1 MSYKLKTLVVFDTN
15 SLRSTEAGEVAYS
28 FFAFGR
34 PFQVIEDFILEKNLN
49 EDIHIAIPTW
59 AVEELKDQKQ
69 IQYNEDIVDFQ
80 KLAKRLSGLP
90 HIPVITLP
98 EEEFNCMDYIQV
110 KAVEYLEKKE
120 IKLLGIPEEIAN
132 TVLQSM
138 MKRVMKEERIKQPF
152 VHAKKG
158 NKTYKDA
165 GFKDNLIWESLLN
178 FQEIINYDKVIF
190 LTQDSD
196 YNSSCNAEFKEKWNK
211 HFTILTDENNVI
223 VDIEKT
229 YELYI
234 KERAIYDF
242 AQTDYFKDYLF
253 DGLKTKTEICFEAA
267 NFKIENF
274 EIVDT
279 CTNVERMPP
288 NEDLE
293 ENVIIHSSIKIF
305 FTENAEKKEQIVVAK
320 TTLAD
325 EETKEILEL
334 IFEPELL

>member
-15 SLRSTEAGEVAYS
+15 ALRSTLEGKVAYS

-34 PFQVIEDFILEKNLN
+34 PFQVIEEFILEKNLN
-49 EDIHIAIPTW
+49 KDIHIAIPTW
-59 AVEELKDQKQ
+59 AIEELKDQKQ
-69 IQYNEDIVDFQ
+69 VQYNEDIVDFQ

-90 HIPVITLP
+90 HIPVISLP
-98 EEEFNCMDYIQV
+98 EEEFDCIVFIQE
-110 KAVEYLEKKE
+110 KAVEYLEQKE

-178 FQEIINYDKVIF
+178 FQEIINYDKIVF

-196 YNSSCNAEFKEKWNK
+196 YNSSCSAEFKEKWNK

-223 VDIEKT
+223 VEIEKD

-234 KERAIYDF
+234 KERVIYDF

-253 DGLKTKTEICFEAA
+253 DGLKTKTEICFEEA

-288 NEDLE
+288 NEDFE

-305 FTENAEKKEQIVVAK
+305 YSENAEKKQQIIVAK

-325 EETKEILEL
+325 GETKEISETT
-334 IFEPELL
+334 FEPELI